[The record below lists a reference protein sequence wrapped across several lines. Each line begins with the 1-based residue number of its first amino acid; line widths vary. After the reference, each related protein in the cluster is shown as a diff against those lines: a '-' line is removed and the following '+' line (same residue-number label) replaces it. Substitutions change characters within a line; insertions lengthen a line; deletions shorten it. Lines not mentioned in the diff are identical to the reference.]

1 MPAIMSV
8 AEKQI
13 SADIFDRLRAGFARV
28 AALATHVRINED
40 RLHAYARDLLAS
52 APPPVFDTE
61 HHYVGS
67 PEDTAAY
74 VLTLDAINYGSGYKA
89 ALAAEGWDVI
99 EGSIYYSVSVRL
111 KHAFDV
117 QPLTARDL
125 SAMTPERV
133 RDILQLPDGPQ
144 SMRVSSLFATGLSD
158 LGRMIECDHAGL
170 FMNFVQ
176 AAQGKA
182 AYIVEQL
189 SQLPQFADVHSYKG
203 ADVAF
208 YKRAQI
214 AAADLH
220 LAFTHLG
227 LSLFDDMGRLT
238 MFADNGVPQVLE
250 ADHVLIYDPA
260 LKARIVRGEEIT
272 SGSAEEV
279 EIRGCGAH
287 AVEKLVM
294 LLNKTAVQT
303 DHILWHRHAE
313 DPRYRAHPSHRT
325 LSVYY

>member
-1 MPAIMSV
+1 MPAIMMI
-8 AEKQI
+8 AEKQAH
-13 SADIFDRLRAGFARV
+13 ADIFDRLRAGFARV
-28 AALATHVRINED
+28 AALATHVRIDED
-40 RLHAYARDLLAS
+40 RLAAYARDLSSLP
-52 APPPVFDTE
+52 PPPVFDTA

-111 KHAFDV
+111 KRAFET

-125 SAMTPERV
+125 AGMTPDRV
-133 RDILQLPDGPQ
+133 RDILALPEGPQ
-144 SMRVSSLFATGLSD
+144 SMRVSALFADGLRD
-158 LGRMIECDHAGL
+158 LGLMIERDHGGL

-176 AAQGKA
+176 AAHGKA

-189 SQLPQFADVHSYKG
+189 AQLPQFADVHSYKG

-227 LSLFDDMGRLT
+227 LSLFHDMDRLT

-250 ADHVLIYDPA
+250 ADDVLTYDPA
-260 LKARIVRGEEIT
+260 LKARILRGEEIA
-272 SGSAEEV
+272 SGSEEEI

-287 AVEKLVM
+287 AVEKLAAI
-294 LLNKTAVQT
+294 LNKTAVQT

-313 DPRYRAHPSHRT
+313 DPRYRVHPSHRT